1 KQATYRKAKSME
13 EIKMNEKL
21 LKQIL
26 FELKKTNELLQVIAS
41 NSEQKK
47 SNMSSYR
54 PVTVEEKFD
63 NWELYEEEYK
73 N

>member
-1 KQATYRKAKSME
+1 ME

-54 PVTVEEKFD
+54 PVPVEEKFD

>member
-1 KQATYRKAKSME
+1 ME